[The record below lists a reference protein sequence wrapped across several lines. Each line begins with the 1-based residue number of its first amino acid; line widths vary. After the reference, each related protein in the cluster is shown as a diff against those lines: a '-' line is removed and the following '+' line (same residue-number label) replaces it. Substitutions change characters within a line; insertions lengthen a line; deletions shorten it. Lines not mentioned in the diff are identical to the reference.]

1 MSNIYIQEPATCGKV
16 VLKTTV
22 GDIEIQLFSKE
33 CPLACQNFVQL
44 CMDGYYDGTIFH
56 RVVPNSIAEGGDPTG
71 SGEGGE
77 FATSVFFPDEFDSRL
92 CYNRRGLVGMVNQ
105 GPNTNAG
112 QFFFTLGTTP
122 ELEKKNTLFG
132 KVVGNTLFNML
143 KLGEGEI
150 IGETPAHK
158 HKIIKTE
165 IISNP
170 FDNMEPRPRS
180 KPQIIDDNDEENKKS
195 KQTVSAKAIKNY
207 DLLSFEDEGEEEI
220 TKISVKFKE
229 KETGKSAHDL
239 TNDSTLNKN
248 TVRLDKD
255 NDEELS
261 IKKQQSK
268 PKEKTDED
276 FDKEELD
283 RVGQRFNAK
292 TLSKQEKRKSV
303 VLDADDDDNNNN
315 QQDISSS
322 KSNENIKFEIERFK
336 KVSKKSSI
344 RVEPSEDTVKEE
356 KESASHPIQQIT
368 TDTFIVMDESMAGT
382 RRNNQKTDSNDSN
395 SKESQIINVS
405 PSKFSQPPS
414 PLQPKTPKYNLRSKK
429 MTDENIDHSIEKSND
444 MKINEGIIISVT
456 DLINLLYALI
466 KYKNIKPRQARF
478 EDIQN
483 QINEIDKIIE
493 QYLFKLPSLTN
504 DVFISYVITG
514 VAYRI
519 VASNPC
525 CSCQS
530 VNDFVRVSSHG
541 FTPVDTFREA
551 SINFFKLLQS
561 ILSTSFVIQL
571 YCELINYE
579 ENVSQ
584 ETIEQSLKDNV
595 SKLQM
600 HMYLANL
607 PDYYCA
613 LTLYDGKL
621 LLNSSESGLFKSTDK
636 MIRWDWELDSA
647 DDSMIEGWAALLIV
661 IIHEIAHGLRRTIIP
676 KARNLILAQRPPKSI
691 VDSQREAGF
700 CLETLLFGR
709 KVESIG
715 LPDGEY
721 LLNAA
726 NWTVAN
732 VESFQKKLVEVATK
746 DEEQNG
752 KTRLKLPCRCVQE
765 PTIGARIRIGACATS
780 QYAIHL
786 NN

>member
-150 IGETPAHK
+150 IGETPVHK

-493 QYLFKLPSLTN
+493 QYLFKLPSLT
-504 DVFISYVITG
+504 
-514 VAYRI
+514 
-519 VASNPC
+519 
-525 CSCQS
+525 S
-530 VNDFVRVSSHG
+530 V
-541 FTPVDTFREA
+541 
-551 SINFFKLLQS
+551 
-561 ILSTSFVIQL
+561 
-571 YCELINYE
+571 E
-579 ENVSQ
+579 ENQLVIS
-584 ETIEQSLKDNV
+584 NV
-595 SKLQM
+595 
-600 HMYLANL
+600 
-607 PDYYCA
+607 
-613 LTLYDGKL
+613 
-621 LLNSSESGLFKSTDK
+621 
-636 MIRWDWELDSA
+636 
-647 DDSMIEGWAALLIV
+647 
-661 IIHEIAHGLRRTIIP
+661 
-676 KARNLILAQRPPKSI
+676 
-691 VDSQREAGF
+691 
-700 CLETLLFGR
+700 
-709 KVESIG
+709 
-715 LPDGEY
+715 
-721 LLNAA
+721 
-726 NWTVAN
+726 
-732 VESFQKKLVEVATK
+732 
-746 DEEQNG
+746 
-752 KTRLKLPCRCVQE
+752 KTN
-765 PTIGARIRIGACATS
+765 I
-780 QYAIHL
+780 
-786 NN
+786 N